1 MILGIVTLVVGL
13 VVLAK
18 AADQFV
24 EGAAKVA
31 YHFNLSTVVVG
42 AVVIG
47 FGTSAPEMLVSGI
60 AAAQG
65 DVDIAIGNVAGSNIA
80 NVTLVLGV
88 AAILGTIPIG
98 RGILMREGPISFASV
113 ALFALLVQSG
123 ITRPEAVL
131 LFVALVVAVG
141 AAVLSA
147 RQVETD
153 RTDQSKIAIKP
164 ELARTAVGLVFTV
177 AGAQLLVFGA
187 MRVAT
192 ELDITGGFVGLTIV
206 AVGTSLPELVTAAAA
221 SRKGEPG
228 LVVGN
233 LLGSNVFNSLAVGS
247 LIGFISP
254 GIVNDTALTG
264 TPMWM
269 MVGVAAAIIVL
280 FATGRRVVRVEGVFL
295 VLAFFAFLPFLPR

>member
-1 MILGIVTLVVGL
+1 MILGVVTLVVGL
-13 VVLAK
+13 VLLAR
-18 AADQFV
+18 AADEFV
-24 EGAAKVA
+24 EGAAKVVF
-31 YHFNLSTVVVG
+31 HFSLSPVVVG
-42 AVVIG
+42 AVIIG

-80 NVTLVLGV
+80 NLTLVLGV
-88 AAILGTIPIG
+88 AAMLGTIPIG
-98 RGILMREGPISFASV
+98 RRILLRDGPISFASI
-113 ALFALLVQSG
+113 ALFALLVQGG

-131 LFVALVVAVG
+131 LFVALVVAVA

-153 RTDQSKIAIKP
+153 RTGRSEIAIRT
-164 ELARTAVGLVFTV
+164 ELVRTAIGLVFTV

-187 MRVAT
+187 TRIAT
-192 ELDITGGFVGLTIV
+192 ELDVSGGFVGLTIV

-254 GIVNDTALTG
+254 GIVHDTALTG

-280 FATGRRVVRVEGVFL
+280 FAAGRRVDRVQGVVL